1 MPSWWLFPN
10 WRVCLDAVLCFAFL
24 CLVISEAWG
33 FALLRDSAHLSAPQA
48 AASAP
53 RWSAAPVSFAPN
65 RGLHDGIQVG
75 VVANVLAELGLA
87 EETAGHYQVAVGVLE
102 ELARQVISDG
112 IRSWE
117 YGPLRFDVQFG
128 DPEIEPGEEG
138 NEIDVVVGNAGT
150 YFGWTSVWW
159 RFSEERLLTN
169 GQQSPGDTIIGADIT
184 LNRDRIADAARA
196 LMGLGQ
202 PLHVLA
208 AALQVLVAHE
218 VGHALGL
225 GHPNEGRFFDTDADP
240 YNRMEIDPL
249 DPFRD
254 LQIWPNPQNPPALLL
269 PIMWGGLSQT
279 QPSSL
284 LTLLRRLGDPSLAY
298 DDVGGRDVLYP
309 VVDRPSPTPTRTATA
324 TPTPSTTPTASVTPL
339 PSTPTPTNTPRPT
352 ASPCRGDCGGDGA
365 VTVDEIVLL
374 VNIALELLALEH
386 CPVGDH
392 NGDQRIT
399 VDEIIAAVN
408 VALNGCPVASST

>member
-1 MPSWWLFPN
+1 
-10 WRVCLDAVLCFAFL
+10 
-24 CLVISEAWG
+24 
-33 FALLRDSAHLSAPQA
+33 
-48 AASAP
+48 
-53 RWSAAPVSFAPN
+53 
-65 RGLHDGIQVG
+65 
-75 VVANVLAELGLA
+75 
-87 EETAGHYQVAVGVLE
+87 
-102 ELARQVISDG
+102 
-112 IRSWE
+112 
-117 YGPLRFDVQFG
+117 
-128 DPEIEPGEEG
+128 
-138 NEIDVVVGNAGT
+138 
-150 YFGWTSVWW
+150 
-159 RFSEERLLTN
+159 
-169 GQQSPGDTIIGADIT
+169 
-184 LNRDRIADAARA
+184 
-196 LMGLGQ
+196 MGLGQ